1 MDIGKRTNKQKMPDG
16 SKQVNWNKPVIR
28 IVLLTDHMNFIEKL
42 IIRIRMKN
50 LKLMGGLGLA
60 RAEVYK
66 ERLDA
71 I

>member
-1 MDIGKRTNKQKMPDG
+1 
-16 SKQVNWNKPVIR
+16 
-28 IVLLTDHMNFIEKL
+28 
-42 IIRIRMKN
+42 MKN

-66 ERLDA
+66 EGLNA

>member
-1 MDIGKRTNKQKMPDG
+1 
-16 SKQVNWNKPVIR
+16 
-28 IVLLTDHMNFIEKL
+28 MNFIEKL